1 MPLLKQSR
9 KPKILQISSSYHWA
23 VDGSDLRTASANGE
37 NPVASHPGG
46 SHGFVVYRTQRQY
59 ASSKLAQ
66 ILQARSVQARH
77 NVTTV
82 SACPAWVGT
91 QIAGKDGS
99 VAHSLLQLVTFPAN
113 GYGLSSILFALL
125 DTASGKASD
134 YYINTGVVHGPN
146 PLDSMPSWMYERL
159 PLRDMVVNSCASL
172 LMLSQ
177 RFFPVR
183 KATFSSLV
191 SYDEALQDDLYEWSQ
206 KAISE
211 WL

>member
-1 MPLLKQSR
+1 MPLLQKSP

-23 VDGSDLRTASANGE
+23 VDGSDLRRANGE

-91 QIAGKDGS
+91 QIAAKTGS
-99 VAHSLLQLVTFPAN
+99 VTHSLLESVTFPAN
-113 GYGLSSILFALL
+113 GFGLSSILYALL
-125 DTASGKASD
+125 DTASGKAHD
-134 YYINTGVVHGPN
+134 YYINTGFVHGPN
-146 PLDSMPSWMYERL
+146 PLDFMPSWMYERL
-159 PLRDMVVNSCASL
+159 PLRDMAVNSSAL
-172 LMLSQ
+172 FLMLLQ

-183 KATFSSLV
+183 DTSLSSLV
-191 SYDEALQDDLYEWSQ
+191 SYDEALQDDLYEWSR